1 MKRLFNLIMVLLA
14 VLLVSACVE
23 KLPETDGCGDLELTL
38 KSAIGDFTVSTLRI
52 SDGKDLLLQNEDPVH
67 VNAAGIPLN
76 FHIPAGIY
84 NDVCISIE
92 AEDGRTGV
100 FQPKQGSA
108 VLINDGGLT
117 RFALEVTSLT
127 DNSAAEL
134 SYLPEGRMF
143 NMAVKAMVRQSPD
156 SLHCTFS
163 LADSIIK
170 SISFVTESPSTD
182 GIRIDNFEGA
192 PAYAYY
198 DKATGAITISTSA
211 KAYRLN
217 AYPAFMFDRLHLV
230 ESIDFGNMTAP
241 AVYKTEHMFSY
252 CRKLKTLDLS
262 WIEDTSENSSMDNMF
277 SYCESLESLD
287 ISHFRTTNVKHFR
300 SLFNH
305 CMSLKSI
312 DLSNFDTSNAL
323 SVTYMFQYANS
334 LERLDISS
342 FTVSQLEAAKLN
354 YMFYNMPNLKELV
367 IGDNFVPKDNALPT
381 NFFTST
387 SLDFM
392 NRAGSAN
399 RALTIY
405 TTQKSADWLVKTNL
419 RWINSGYSGQ
429 TKIPVTFIDINAGNK
444 LTVKWAAN

>member
-1 MKRLFNLIMVLLA
+1 MKRLYNLITVLLA
-14 VLLVSACVE
+14 VILVSACVE

-38 KSAIGDFTVSTLRI
+38 KSAVGDFTMSAIRI
-52 SDGKDLLLQNEDPVH
+52 TDSKDLLLQNEEPVH
-67 VNAAGIPLN
+67 VNADGTALS

-117 RFALEVTSLT
+117 RFALEVTSLK
-127 DNSAAEL
+127 DNSAAGL

-156 SLHCTFS
+156 SLHCTYS
-163 LADSIIK
+163 LADSTIK

-262 WIEDTSENSSMDNMF
+262 WIEDTSENTSMDNMF

-381 NFFTST
+381 NFFAST

-419 RWINSGYSGQ
+419 RWINSGYSGK
-429 TKIPVTFIDINAGNK
+429 TKIPVTFIDINTGNK